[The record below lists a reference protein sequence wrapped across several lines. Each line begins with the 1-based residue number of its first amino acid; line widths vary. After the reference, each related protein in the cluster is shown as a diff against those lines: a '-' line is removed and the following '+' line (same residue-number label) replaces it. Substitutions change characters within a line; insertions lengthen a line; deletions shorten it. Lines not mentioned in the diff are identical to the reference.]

1 MQTTARAGCW
11 PWGLGDARVG
21 HTVMTPEQR
30 SRCDGAARCPPC
42 PVGAPKRLSAL
53 ALTLSGA
60 GTATVIWGKIEA
72 DAERMASRACHNGPA
87 SARCGP
93 RRRGRRDWA
102 GQRSGFVG
110 PPGTAPR
117 RPRPRPCC
125 CCSCCCRNGA
135 TYEVGV
141 LQQLAGRQVLVLGR
155 LVGVLAAAGGQAG
168 GAPRQLALLQKL
180 HVALVQA
187 VQGAPANAPV
197 EVVHALALQSHRR
210 PLYSAP
216 RPAHAVPLGR
226 SWPGEGLCPFDPQAH
241 ASLGT
246 T

>member
-53 ALTLSGA
+53 APTLSGA

-102 GQRSGFVG
+102 GQRSGFLG
-110 PPGTAPR
+110 PPGTAMLLLQLQKRGPLTRSACSSSWLGARSSSSDDSSESSRLRAARLGAPPDSWRSSRSCTSHLSKLSRER
-117 RPRPRPCC
+117 RRTPQLKLSTLSPC
-125 CCSCCCRNGA
+125 NH
-135 TYEVGV
+135 T
-141 LQQLAGRQVLVLGR
+141 AGRFTLRPGPLTPSRSGGR
-155 LVGVLAAAGGQAG
+155 GRERGFALLTLEPARPL
-168 GAPRQLALLQKL
+168 APRD
-180 HVALVQA
+180 
-187 VQGAPANAPV
+187 
-197 EVVHALALQSHRR
+197 S
-210 PLYSAP
+210 
-216 RPAHAVPLGR
+216 
-226 SWPGEGLCPFDPQAH
+226 
-241 ASLGT
+241 
-246 T
+246 

>member
-53 ALTLSGA
+53 APTLSGA

-102 GQRSGFVG
+102 GRCSGFVG

-125 CCSCCCRNGA
+125 CCSCRNGGHLRGQRA
-135 TYEVGV
+135 P
-141 LQQLAGRQVLVLGR
+141 
-155 LVGVLAAAGGQAG
+155 AAGWAPGPRPRTTRRSPRGCGRPGWGRPPTA
-168 GAPRQLALLQKL
+168 GAPPEA
-180 HVALVQA
+180 A
-187 VQGAPANAPV
+187 
-197 EVVHALALQSHRR
+197 RR
-210 PLYSAP
+210 TCPSCPGSAGE
-216 RPAHAVPLGR
+216 RP
-226 SWPGEGLCPFDPQAH
+226 S
-241 ASLGT
+241 
-246 T
+246 

>member
-1 MQTTARAGCW
+1 MAPPAAPCAPWARRSACPPSLPHCRAPAQPRLFGGKTRWTPNEWRPGLVITARRLPAVARGDEAGGT
-11 PWGLGDARVG
+11 GLDSARV
-21 HTVMTPEQR
+21 
-30 SRCDGAARCPPC
+30 S
-42 PVGAPKRLSAL
+42 L
-53 ALTLSGA
+53 
-60 GTATVIWGKIEA
+60 
-72 DAERMASRACHNGPA
+72 
-87 SARCGP
+87 
-93 RRRGRRDWA
+93 GRRA
-102 GQRSGFVG
+102 
-110 PPGTAPR
+110 
-117 RPRPRPCC
+117 RPLGGHGHGHGHGHAAAAAAET
-125 CCSCCCRNGA
+125 GA

-155 LVGVLAAAGGQAG
+155 LVGVLVAAGGQAG

-226 SWPGEGLCPFDPQAH
+226 SWPGEGLCPFDPRAR